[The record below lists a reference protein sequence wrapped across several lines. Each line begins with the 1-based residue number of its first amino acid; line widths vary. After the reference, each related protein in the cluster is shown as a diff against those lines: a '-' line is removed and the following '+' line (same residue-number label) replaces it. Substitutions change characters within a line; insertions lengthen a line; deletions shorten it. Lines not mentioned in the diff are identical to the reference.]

1 MCRGRGINPVLPVKR
16 GWGKFLIQPISLLL
30 ERWGRDLNP
39 RGASTSGFRDRR
51 LGPSLATPA
60 NNIVTKKFNQRL
72 FYIPIDSMNIK
83 VKISRTNET
92 KQISIEKGLTV
103 EDVLKKIN
111 LKPDT
116 VIIINKSKPIPIDE
130 VVKDGEE
137 LTIIQV
143 SSGG

>member
-1 MCRGRGINPVLPVKR
+1 
-16 GWGKFLIQPISLLL
+16 
-30 ERWGRDLNP
+30 
-39 RGASTSGFRDRR
+39 
-51 LGPSLATPA
+51 LATPA
-60 NNIVTKKFNQRL
+60 VNIETKKFNQRL

-92 KQISIEKGLTV
+92 KEISLEKGLTV
-103 EDVLKKIN
+103 EDLLKKIN

-130 VVKDGEE
+130 EVKDGEE
-137 LTIIQV
+137 LTILQV

>member
-1 MCRGRGINPVLPVKR
+1 
-16 GWGKFLIQPISLLL
+16 
-30 ERWGRDLNP
+30 
-39 RGASTSGFRDRR
+39 
-51 LGPSLATPA
+51 
-60 NNIVTKKFNQRL
+60 
-72 FYIPIDSMNIK
+72 MNIK

-92 KQISIEKGLTV
+92 KEISLERGLTV

-130 VVKDGEE
+130 EVKDGEE